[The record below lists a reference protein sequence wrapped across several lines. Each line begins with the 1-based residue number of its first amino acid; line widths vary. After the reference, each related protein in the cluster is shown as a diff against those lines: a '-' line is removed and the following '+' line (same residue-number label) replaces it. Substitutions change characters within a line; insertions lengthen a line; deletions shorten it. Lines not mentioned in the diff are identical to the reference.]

1 MANHMIE
8 LKKAS
13 KFYSNK
19 DTVSTGFSRVDLMLD
34 IGEFVAITGESGSG
48 KSTLL
53 NVISGL
59 DTYEEGEMYV
69 AGQDTS
75 AFQVEDYEAYRKKYI
90 GNIFQDF
97 NLVNS
102 YTVYQNIELVMLISG
117 KRKNECKEKIEELI
131 DLVGLSEFKNAKVSK
146 LSGGQKQRVAI
157 ARALAKD
164 APIIVAD
171 EPTGNLDS
179 KSADLVIKTLKK
191 VSRSKLVIIVT
202 HNYEQVEE
210 YITRKITM
218 HDGKIIEDRKLKASS
233 DMRDMSEGFS
243 SYLNL
248 DSASSSGASNSGAS
262 NSSSGVPNSD
272 ELNSELPYSEAPN
285 SGEQSSEVLNSDVLN
300 SEASG
305 SASDAPTSEASN
317 LEGRRTR
324 RQIKKRQIDSES
336 KVSEDSIEIKSMN
349 FGSQLNLGMRNTFN
363 IFSKFMLLL
372 IVYLFI
378 STAVTNQYAST
389 KASITDMNKI
399 GYNQYFADLRRNRVI
414 VTKED
419 GTYFTPEEV
428 KEIEKNELVDHVVN
442 NDVQLDTLGAI
453 PTDEAYINGPVR
465 TYEDNEKINVK
476 YGRLPEND
484 NEVMI
489 VAYKDGYQARA
500 IKKSAKDMIGKEY
513 YLDGVNEGE
522 ELLTSKVKIVGIAFS
537 DRDKNASQDS
547 FETGIIYVNSNTNKI
562 ITSKMLARQS
572 DLLMDYNGKLQEIK
586 ALEGSDLL
594 RPSANVSQGK
604 AYIFE
609 SHAGYYKNG
618 EALYKP
624 LNITSNGLHETN
636 SLNLTV
642 GKVVNSENAKKAL
655 GIEKDY
661 YEEASTHIYINE
673 DDYYALYSNENYQV
687 SAFAKNE
694 EDVKALSDSLS
705 KSGYKV
711 LSIKDSLT
719 NPDSIVYFVLKLLQ
733 LTVFMVEIIVLF
745 FISYAVI
752 RLIMK
757 SRNTYYSTLRIL
769 GAKRNNASNI
779 MKIELISMA
788 MISYILNIVLV
799 MLVNKD
805 ILKIPVLKNNLSYVS
820 LIDFVIL
827 FAILIILSL
836 LIARRYSR
844 KMFSKSAMNAYREE
858 I

>member
-117 KRKNECKEKIEELI
+117 KRKNECKGKIEELI

-218 HDGKIIEDRKLKASS
+218 HDGKIIEDRKLKTSS

-243 SYLNL
+243 SYLGL

-262 NSSSGVPNSD
+262 NSGSGQ
-272 ELNSELPYSEAPN
+272 
-285 SGEQSSEVLNSDVLN
+285 QSSEVLNSAVLS

-317 LEGRRTR
+317 FEGRRTR

-336 KVSEDSIEIKSMN
+336 KGNQDSIEIKSMN

-389 KASITDMNKI
+389 KASITDMDKI
-399 GYNQYFADLRRNRVI
+399 GYNQYFADLRRNRVV

-419 GTYFTPEEV
+419 GTYFTDEEV
-428 KEIEKNELVDHVVN
+428 KKIEKNELVNQVVS
-442 NDVQLDTLGAI
+442 NDIQLDTLGAI
-453 PTDEAYINGPVR
+453 PTEQAYINGPVR
-465 TYEDNEKINVK
+465 TYTDDEKINVK
-476 YGRLPEND
+476 YGKLPEND

-489 VAYKDGYQARA
+489 AVYNGHYQAKA

-522 ELLTSKVKIVGIAFS
+522 ELLTSKVKIVGIAFIN
-537 DRDKNASQDS
+537 RDKNAAQDS
-547 FETGIIYVNSNTNKI
+547 FETGRLYVNSNTNKI
-562 ITSKMLARQS
+562 IASKMLARQS
-572 DLLMDYNGKLQEIK
+572 GLLMDYNGKKQEIR
-586 ALEGSDLL
+586 AGEGSDLL
-594 RPSANVSQGK
+594 RPSANVSKGK

-609 SHAGYYKNG
+609 SHAGFYKNG

-624 LNITSNGLHETN
+624 LNITSNGLHETS

-694 EDVKALSDSLS
+694 KDVKELSDSLS

-711 LSIKDSLT
+711 LPIKETLT
-719 NPDSIVYFVLKLLQ
+719 NPDSILYFVLKLLQ
-733 LTVFMVEIIVLF
+733 LAIFMAMIIVLF

-779 MKIELISMA
+779 MKIELIAMA
-788 MISYILNIVLV
+788 IISYVINIIFVL
-799 MLVNKD
+799 LVNKD
-805 ILKIPVLKNNLSYVS
+805 ILKIPILKNNLSYIS
-820 LIDFVIL
+820 PLDFIIL
-827 FAILIILSL
+827 LAILIILSL

>member
-117 KRKNECKEKIEELI
+117 KRKNECKGKIEELI

-218 HDGKIIEDRKLKASS
+218 HDGKIIEDRKLKTSS

-243 SYLNL
+243 SYLGL

-262 NSSSGVPNSD
+262 NSGSGQ
-272 ELNSELPYSEAPN
+272 
-285 SGEQSSEVLNSDVLN
+285 QSSEVLNSAVLS

-317 LEGRRTR
+317 FEGRRTR

-336 KVSEDSIEIKSMN
+336 KGNQDSIEIKSMN

-389 KASITDMNKI
+389 KASITDMDKI
-399 GYNQYFADLRRNRVI
+399 GYNQYFADLRRNRVV

-419 GTYFTPEEV
+419 GTYFTDEEV
-428 KEIEKNELVDHVVN
+428 KKIEKNELVNQVVS
-442 NDVQLDTLGAI
+442 NDIQLDTLGAI
-453 PTDEAYINGPVR
+453 PTEQAYINGPVR
-465 TYEDNEKINVK
+465 TYTDDEKINVK
-476 YGRLPEND
+476 YGKLPEND

-489 VAYKDGYQARA
+489 AVYNGHYQAKA

-522 ELLTSKVKIVGIAFS
+522 ELLTSKVKIVGIAFIN
-537 DRDKNASQDS
+537 RDKNAAQDS
-547 FETGIIYVNSNTNKI
+547 FETGRLYVNSNTNKI
-562 ITSKMLARQS
+562 IASKMLARQS
-572 DLLMDYNGKLQEIK
+572 GLLMDYNGKKQEIR
-586 ALEGSDLL
+586 AGEGSDLL
-594 RPSANVSQGK
+594 RPSANVSKGK

-609 SHAGYYKNG
+609 SHAGFYKNG

-624 LNITSNGLHETN
+624 LNITSNGLHETS

-694 EDVKALSDSLS
+694 KDVKELSDSLS

-711 LSIKDSLT
+711 LPIKESLT
-719 NPDSIVYFVLKLLQ
+719 NPDRIVYFVLRLLQ
-733 LTVFMVEIIVLF
+733 LAIFMAMIIVLF

-779 MKIELISMA
+779 MKIELIAMA
-788 MISYILNIVLV
+788 MISYVLNIIFVL
-799 MLVNKD
+799 LVNKD
-805 ILKIPVLKNNLSYVS
+805 ILKIPILKNNLSYIS
-820 LIDFVIL
+820 PLDFIIL
-827 FAILIILSL
+827 LAILIILSL

>member
-218 HDGKIIEDRKLKASS
+218 HDGKIIEDSKLKTSQ
-233 DMRDMSEGFS
+233 DMRDMSDGFS
-243 SYLNL
+243 SYLDL
-248 DSASSSGASNSGAS
+248 DSASSSGAS
-262 NSSSGVPNSD
+262 SSGVGVSSSD
-272 ELNSELPYSEAPN
+272 ATSTD
-285 SGEQSSEVLNSDVLN
+285 SGADAGALNSDILN

-324 RQIKKRQIDSES
+324 RQIKRREIDKNS
-336 KVSEDSIEIKSMN
+336 KGNEDSIEIKSMN

-389 KASITDMNKI
+389 KASITDMDKI
-399 GYNQYFADLRRNRVI
+399 GYNKYFADLRRNRVV

-419 GTYFTPEEV
+419 GTYFTDEEV
-428 KEIEKNELVDHVVN
+428 KKIEKNELVNQVVS
-442 NDVQLDTLGAI
+442 NDIQLDTLGAI
-453 PTDEAYINGPVR
+453 PTEQAYINGPVR
-465 TYEDNEKINVK
+465 TYTDDEKINVK
-476 YGRLPEND
+476 YGKLPEND

-489 VAYKDGYQARA
+489 AVYNGHYQAKA

-522 ELLTSKVKIVGIAFS
+522 ELLTSKVKIVGIAFIN
-537 DRDKNASQDS
+537 RDKNAAQDS
-547 FETGIIYVNSNTNKI
+547 FETGRLYVNSNTNKI
-562 ITSKMLARQS
+562 IASRMLARQS
-572 DLLMDYNGKLQEIK
+572 GLLMDYNGKKQEIR
-586 ALEGSDLL
+586 AGEGSDLL
-594 RPSANVSQGK
+594 RSSANVSKGK

-609 SHAGYYKNG
+609 SHAGFYKNG

-624 LNITSNGLHETN
+624 LNITSNGLHETS

-687 SAFAKNE
+687 SAFAKSE
-694 EDVKALSDSLS
+694 KDVKELSDSLS

-711 LSIKDSLT
+711 LPIKETLT
-719 NPDSIVYFVLKLLQ
+719 NPDRIVYFVLRLLQ
-733 LTVFMVEIIVLF
+733 LAIFMSMIIVLF

-779 MKIELISMA
+779 MKIELIAMA
-788 MISYILNIVLV
+788 MISYVLNIIFVL
-799 MLVNKD
+799 LVNKD
-805 ILKIPVLKNNLSYVS
+805 ILKIPILKNNLSYIS
-820 LIDFVIL
+820 LLDFIIL
-827 FAILIILSL
+827 LAILIILSL

>member
-218 HDGKIIEDRKLKASS
+218 HDGKIIEDRKLKTSS

-243 SYLNL
+243 SYLDL
-248 DSASSSGASNSGAS
+248 DSASSSGASNS
-262 NSSSGVPNSD
+262 
-272 ELNSELPYSEAPN
+272 ETPN
-285 SGEQSSEVLNSDVLN
+285 SGEQSSEVLKSDVLN

-305 SASDAPTSEASN
+305 SESSNKEESN

-324 RQIKKRQIDSES
+324 RQIKRRQIDNES
-336 KVSEDSIEIKSMN
+336 KGNQDSVEIKSMN
-349 FGSQLNLGMRNTFN
+349 FGSQLNLGIRNTFN

-389 KASITDMNKI
+389 KASITDMDKI

-442 NDVQLDTLGAI
+442 NDIQLDTLGAI

-465 TYEDNEKINVK
+465 TYTDNEKINVK
-476 YGRLPEND
+476 YGKLPEND

-489 VAYKDGYQARA
+489 VVYNDSYQART

-522 ELLTSKVKIVGIAFS
+522 ELLTSKVKIVGIAFTN
-537 DRDKNASQDS
+537 RDKNASQDS
-547 FETGIIYVNSNTNKI
+547 FETGRLYVNSNTNNI
-562 ITSKMLARQS
+562 ITSRMLARQS
-572 DLLMDYNGKLQEIK
+572 GLLMDYNGKKQEIR
-586 ALEGSDLL
+586 AGEGSDLL
-594 RPSANVSQGK
+594 RPSANVSKGK

-636 SLNLTV
+636 NLNLTV

-655 GIEKDY
+655 GIEKDFF
-661 YEEASTHIYINE
+661 EEASTHIYINE

-694 EDVKALSDSLS
+694 KDVKELSDSLS

-711 LSIKDSLT
+711 LPIKESLT
-719 NPDSIVYFVLKLLQ
+719 NPDRIVYFVLRLLQ
-733 LTVFMVEIIVLF
+733 LAIFMAMIIVLF

-779 MKIELISMA
+779 MKIELIAMA
-788 MISYILNIVLV
+788 MISYVLNIIFVL
-799 MLVNKD
+799 LVNKD
-805 ILKIPVLKNNLSYVS
+805 ILKIPILKNNLSYIS
-820 LIDFVIL
+820 PLDFIIL
-827 FAILIILSL
+827 LAILIILSL

>member
-19 DTVSTGFSRVDLMLD
+19 DTVSTGFSRIDLMLD

-69 AGQDTS
+69 AGKDTS
-75 AFQVEDYEAYRKKYI
+75 AFQIEDYEAYRKKYI

-117 KRKNECKEKIEELI
+117 KNKNECKKKIEDLIELV
-131 DLVGLSEFKNAKVSK
+131 DLSEFKDSKVSK

-179 KSADLVIKTLKK
+179 KSADIVIKTLKK
-191 VSRSKLVIIVT
+191 VSKSKLVIIVT

-210 YITRKITM
+210 YVTRKITM
-218 HDGKIIEDRKLKASS
+218 HDGKIIEDR
-233 DMRDMSEGFS
+233 R
-243 SYLNL
+243 L
-248 DSASSSGASNSGAS
+248 DDQDRRVIDQDE
-262 NSSSGVPNSD
+262 VP
-272 ELNSELPYSEAPN
+272 LI
-285 SGEQSSEVLNSDVLN
+285 
-300 SEASG
+300 
-305 SASDAPTSEASN
+305 
-317 LEGRRTR
+317 EGRRS
-324 RQIKKRQIDSES
+324 KRNLH
-336 KVSEDSIEIKSMN
+336 VTNNEDEIAQVPPMS
-349 FGSQLNLGMRNTFN
+349 FGSQLNLGLRNTFN

-389 KASITDMNKI
+389 KASIKDMDKI
-399 GYNQYFADLRRNRVI
+399 GFNQYFADLRRNRVV
-414 VTKED
+414 VTKKD
-419 GTYFTPEEV
+419 GAYFTPEEV
-428 KEIEKNELVDHVVN
+428 KKIEKNELVDHVVS

-572 DLLMDYNGKLQEIK
+572 DLLMDYNGKMQEIK

>member
-218 HDGKIIEDRKLKASS
+218 HDGKIIEDRKLKTSS

-243 SYLNL
+243 SYLDL
-248 DSASSSGASNSGAS
+248 DSASSSGASNSGSGVSSSDAVSTVSGAGVS
-262 NSSSGVPNSD
+262 NSG
-272 ELNSELPYSEAPN
+272 A
-285 SGEQSSEVLNSDVLN
+285 GALNSDVLN

-324 RQIKKRQIDSES
+324 RQIKRRQIDNEG
-336 KVSEDSIEIKSMN
+336 KGNQDSVEIKSMN

-389 KASITDMNKI
+389 KASITDMDKI

-419 GTYFTPEEV
+419 GTYFTTEEV

-442 NDVQLDTLGAI
+442 NDIQLDTLGAI

-465 TYEDNEKINVK
+465 TYTDDEKINVK
-476 YGRLPEND
+476 YGKLPEND

-489 VAYKDGYQARA
+489 VVYNDSYQARA
-500 IKKSAKDMIGKEY
+500 IKKSAKDMIGKEH

-522 ELLTSKVKIVGIAFS
+522 ELLTSKVKIVGIAFTN
-537 DRDKNASQDS
+537 RDKNASQDS
-547 FETGIIYVNSNTNKI
+547 FETGRLYVNSNTNKI
-562 ITSKMLARQS
+562 ITSRTLARQS
-572 DLLMDYNGKLQEIK
+572 GLLMDYNGKKQEIR
-586 ALEGSDLL
+586 AGEGSDLL
-594 RPSANVSQGK
+594 RPSANVSKGK

-636 SLNLTV
+636 NLNLTV

-655 GIEKDY
+655 GIEKDFF
-661 YEEASTHIYINE
+661 EEASTHIYINE

-694 EDVKALSDSLS
+694 KDVKELSDSLS

-711 LSIKDSLT
+711 LPIKESLT
-719 NPDSIVYFVLKLLQ
+719 NPDSIVYFVLRLLQ
-733 LTVFMVEIIVLF
+733 LAIFMAMIIVLF

-779 MKIELISMA
+779 MKIELIAMA
-788 MISYILNIVLV
+788 MISYVLNIIFVL
-799 MLVNKD
+799 LVNKD
-805 ILKIPVLKNNLSYVS
+805 ILKIPILKNNLSYIS
-820 LIDFVIL
+820 PLDFIIL
-827 FAILIILSL
+827 LAILIILSL

>member
-19 DTVSTGFSRVDLMLD
+19 DTVSTGFSRVDLILD

-117 KRKNECKEKIEELI
+117 KRKNECKGKIEELI

-218 HDGKIIEDRKLKASS
+218 HDGKIIEDRKLKTSQDTS
-233 DMRDMSEGFS
+233 GEFSLYSE
-243 SYLNL
+243 L
-248 DSASSSGASNSGAS
+248 DSASGVGASNSGAS
-262 NSSSGVPNSD
+262 GSGAGA
-272 ELNSELPYSEAPN
+272 LNSA
-285 SGEQSSEVLNSDVLN
+285 VLS

-305 SASDAPTSEASN
+305 SASDAPTSESSN

-324 RQIKKRQIDSES
+324 RQIKRRQIDNES
-336 KVSEDSIEIKSMN
+336 KGNQDSVEIKSMN

-389 KASITDMNKI
+389 KASITDMDKI

-442 NDVQLDTLGAI
+442 NDIQLDTLGAI
-453 PTDEAYINGPVR
+453 PTDQAYINGPVR
-465 TYEDNEKINVK
+465 TYTGGEKINVK
-476 YGRLPEND
+476 YGKLPEND

-489 VAYKDGYQARA
+489 AVYNDHYQAKN

-522 ELLTSKVKIVGIAFS
+522 ELLSSKIKIAGIAFIN
-537 DRDKNASQDS
+537 RDKNAASDY
-547 FETGIIYVNSNTNKI
+547 FETGRLYVNSNTNKI
-562 ITSKMLARQS
+562 IASRMLARQS
-572 DLLMDYNGKLQEIK
+572 GLLMDYNGKKQEIR
-586 ALEGSDLL
+586 AGEGSDLL
-594 RPSANVSQGK
+594 RPSANVSKGK

-609 SHAGYYKNG
+609 SHASYYKNG

-624 LNITSNGLHETN
+624 LNITSNGLHETS

-694 EDVKALSDSLS
+694 KDVKELSDSLS
-705 KSGYKV
+705 KSGYRV
-711 LSIKDSLT
+711 LPIKETLT
-719 NPDSIVYFVLKLLQ
+719 NPDRIIYFVQKLL
-733 LTVFMVEIIVLF
+733 LRVIFMAMIIVLF

-779 MKIELISMA
+779 MKIELIAMA
-788 MISYILNIVLV
+788 MISYVINIIFVL
-799 MLVNKD
+799 LVNKD
-805 ILKIPVLKNNLSYVS
+805 ILKIPILKNNLSYIS
-820 LIDFVIL
+820 PLDFIIL
-827 FAILIILSL
+827 LAILIILSL

>member
-117 KRKNECKEKIEELI
+117 KRKNECKGKIEELI

-218 HDGKIIEDRKLKASS
+218 HDGKIIEDSKLKTSQ
-233 DMRDMSEGFS
+233 DMRDMSDGFS
-243 SYLNL
+243 SYLDL
-248 DSASSSGASNSGAS
+248 DSASSSGAS
-262 NSSSGVPNSD
+262 SSGVGVSSSD
-272 ELNSELPYSEAPN
+272 ATSTD
-285 SGEQSSEVLNSDVLN
+285 SGADAGALNSDILN

-324 RQIKKRQIDSES
+324 RQIKRREIDKKS
-336 KVSEDSIEIKSMN
+336 KGNEDSVEIKSMN

-378 STAVTNQYAST
+378 STAVTSQYAST
-389 KASITDMNKI
+389 KASITDMDRI
-399 GYNQYFADLRRNRVI
+399 GYNQYFADLRRNRVV

-419 GTYFTPEEV
+419 GAYFTDEEV
-428 KEIEKNELVDHVVN
+428 KKIEKNELVDQVVS
-442 NDVQLDTLGAI
+442 NDIQLDTLGAI
-453 PTDEAYINGPVR
+453 PTEQAYINGPVR
-465 TYEDNEKINVK
+465 TYTGGEKINVK
-476 YGRLPEND
+476 YGKLPEND

-489 VAYKDGYQARA
+489 AVYNDHYQAKN

-522 ELLTSKVKIVGIAFS
+522 ELLSSKIKIAGIAFIN
-537 DRDKNASQDS
+537 RDKNAASDY
-547 FETGIIYVNSNTNKI
+547 FETGRLYVNSNTNKI
-562 ITSKMLARQS
+562 IASRMLARQS
-572 DLLMDYNGKLQEIK
+572 GLLMDYNGKKQEIR
-586 ALEGSDLL
+586 AGEGSDLL
-594 RPSANVSQGK
+594 RPSANVSKGK

-624 LNITSNGLHETN
+624 LNITSNGLHETS

-673 DDYYALYSNENYQV
+673 EDYYALYSNENYQV

-694 EDVKALSDSLS
+694 KDVKELSDSLS
-705 KSGYKV
+705 KSGYRV
-711 LSIKDSLT
+711 LPIKETLT
-719 NPDSIVYFVLKLLQ
+719 NPDRIIYFVQKLL
-733 LTVFMVEIIVLF
+733 LRVIFMAMIIVLF

-779 MKIELISMA
+779 MKIELIAMA
-788 MISYILNIVLV
+788 MISYVLNIIFVL
-799 MLVNKD
+799 LVNKD
-805 ILKIPVLKNNLSYVS
+805 ILKIPILKNNLSY
-820 LIDFVIL
+820 IRPADFIIL
-827 FAILIILSL
+827 LAILIILSL

-844 KMFSKSAMNAYREE
+844 KMFRKSAMNAYREE

>member
-75 AFQVEDYEAYRKKYI
+75 AFQVEDYEVYRKKYI

-218 HDGKIIEDRKLKASS
+218 HDGKIIEDRKLKTSQ
-233 DMRDMSEGFS
+233 DMRDMSDGFS
-243 SYLNL
+243 SYLDL
-248 DSASSSGASNSGAS
+248 DSASSSGAS
-262 NSSSGVPNSD
+262 SSGVGVSSSD
-272 ELNSELPYSEAPN
+272 ATSTD
-285 SGEQSSEVLNSDVLN
+285 SGADAGVLNSDVLN

-305 SASDAPTSEASN
+305 SESSNKEESN

-324 RQIKKRQIDSES
+324 RQIKRRQIDSES
-336 KVSEDSIEIKSMN
+336 KVSEDSVEIKSMN

-389 KASITDMNKI
+389 KASITDMDKI

-442 NDVQLDTLGAI
+442 NDIQLDTLGAI
-453 PTDEAYINGPVR
+453 PTEEAYINGPVR
-465 TYEDNEKINVK
+465 TYTDDEKINVK
-476 YGRLPEND
+476 YGKLPEND

-489 VAYKDGYQARA
+489 VVYNDSYQAKA
-500 IKKSAKDMIGKEY
+500 IKKSAKDMIGKEH

-522 ELLTSKVKIVGIAFS
+522 ELLTSKVKIVGIAFTN
-537 DRDKNASQDS
+537 RDKNASQDS
-547 FETGIIYVNSNTNKI
+547 FETGRLYVNSNTNKI
-562 ITSKMLARQS
+562 ITSRMLARQS
-572 DLLMDYNGKLQEIK
+572 GLLMDYNGKKQEIR
-586 ALEGSDLL
+586 AGEGSDLL
-594 RPSANVSQGK
+594 RPSANVSKGK

-636 SLNLTV
+636 NLNLTV

-655 GIEKDY
+655 GIEKDFF
-661 YEEASTHIYINE
+661 EEASTHIYINE

-694 EDVKALSDSLS
+694 KDVKELSDSLS

-711 LSIKDSLT
+711 LPIKESLT
-719 NPDSIVYFVLKLLQ
+719 NPDSIVYFVLRLLQ
-733 LTVFMVEIIVLF
+733 LAIFMAMIIVLF

-779 MKIELISMA
+779 MKIELIAMA
-788 MISYILNIVLV
+788 MISYVLNIIFVL
-799 MLVNKD
+799 LVNKD
-805 ILKIPVLKNNLSYVS
+805 ILKIPILKNNLSYIS
-820 LIDFVIL
+820 PLDFIIL
-827 FAILIILSL
+827 LAILIILSL

>member
-117 KRKNECKEKIEELI
+117 KRKNECKGKIEELI

-218 HDGKIIEDRKLKASS
+218 HDGKIIEDRKLKTSS

-243 SYLNL
+243 SYLGL

-262 NSSSGVPNSD
+262 NSGSGQ
-272 ELNSELPYSEAPN
+272 
-285 SGEQSSEVLNSDVLN
+285 QSSEVLNSAVLS

-317 LEGRRTR
+317 FEGRRTR

-336 KVSEDSIEIKSMN
+336 KGNQDSIEIKSMN

-389 KASITDMNKI
+389 KASITDMDKI
-399 GYNQYFADLRRNRVI
+399 GYNQYFADLRRNRVV

-419 GTYFTPEEV
+419 GTYFTDEEV
-428 KEIEKNELVDHVVN
+428 KKIEKNELVNQVVS
-442 NDVQLDTLGAI
+442 NDIQLDTLGAI
-453 PTDEAYINGPVR
+453 PTEQAYINGPVR
-465 TYEDNEKINVK
+465 TYTDDEKINVK
-476 YGRLPEND
+476 YGKLPEND

-489 VAYKDGYQARA
+489 AVYNGHYKAKA

-522 ELLTSKVKIVGIAFS
+522 ELLTSKVKIVGIAFIN
-537 DRDKNASQDS
+537 RDKNAAQDS
-547 FETGIIYVNSNTNKI
+547 FETGRLYVNSNTNKI
-562 ITSKMLARQS
+562 IASKMLARQS
-572 DLLMDYNGKLQEIK
+572 GLLMDYNGKKQEIR
-586 ALEGSDLL
+586 AGEGSDLL
-594 RPSANVSQGK
+594 RPSANVSKGK

-609 SHAGYYKNG
+609 SHAGFYKNG

-624 LNITSNGLHETN
+624 LNITSNGLHETS

-694 EDVKALSDSLS
+694 KDVKELSDSLS

-711 LSIKDSLT
+711 LPIKETLT

-733 LTVFMVEIIVLF
+733 LAIFMAMIIVLF

-779 MKIELISMA
+779 MKIELIAMA
-788 MISYILNIVLV
+788 IISYVINIIFVL
-799 MLVNKD
+799 LVNKD
-805 ILKIPVLKNNLSYVS
+805 ILKIPILKNNLSYIS
-820 LIDFVIL
+820 PLDFIIL
-827 FAILIILSL
+827 LAILIILSL

>member
-218 HDGKIIEDRKLKASS
+218 HDGKIIEDRKLKTSQ
-233 DMRDMSEGFS
+233 DMSEGFS
-243 SYLNL
+243 SYLDL
-248 DSASSSGASNSGAS
+248 DSASSSSASNSDAS
-262 NSSSGVPNSD
+262 NLGSGVSSSGAGA
-272 ELNSELPYSEAPN
+272 LNLDAL
-285 SGEQSSEVLNSDVLN
+285 SSETSG
-300 SEASG
+300 SEASNK
-305 SASDAPTSEASN
+305 EASN

-324 RQIKKRQIDSES
+324 RQIKRRQIDSES
-336 KVSEDSIEIKSMN
+336 KVSEDSVEVKSMN

-389 KASITDMNKI
+389 KASITDMDKI

-419 GTYFTPEEV
+419 GTYFTTEEV

-442 NDVQLDTLGAI
+442 NDIQLDTFGAI

-465 TYEDNEKINVK
+465 TYTDDEKINVK
-476 YGRLPEND
+476 YGKLPEND

-489 VAYKDGYQARA
+489 VVYNDSYQARA

-522 ELLTSKVKIVGIAFS
+522 ELLTSKAKIVGIAFTN
-537 DRDKNASQDS
+537 RDKNASKDS
-547 FETGIIYVNSNTNKI
+547 FETGRLYVNSNTNNI
-562 ITSKMLARQS
+562 ITSRMLARQS
-572 DLLMDYNGKLQEIK
+572 GLLMDYNGKNQEIR
-586 ALEGSDLL
+586 AGEGSDLL
-594 RPSANVSQGK
+594 RPSANVSKGK

-636 SLNLTV
+636 NLNLTV

-655 GIEKDY
+655 GIEKDFF
-661 YEEASTHIYINE
+661 EEASTHIYINE

-694 EDVKALSDSLS
+694 KDVKELSDSLS

-711 LSIKDSLT
+711 LTIKETLT
-719 NPDSIVYFVLKLLQ
+719 NPDRIVYFVLRLLQ
-733 LTVFMVEIIVLF
+733 LAIFIVEIIVLF

-779 MKIELISMA
+779 MKIELIAMA
-788 MISYILNIVLV
+788 MISYVLNIIFVL
-799 MLVNKD
+799 LVNKD
-805 ILKIPVLKNNLSYVS
+805 ILKIPILKNNLSYIS
-820 LIDFVIL
+820 PADFIIL
-827 FAILIILSL
+827 LAILIILSL

>member
-19 DTVSTGFSRVDLMLD
+19 DTVSTGFSRIDLMLD

-69 AGQDTS
+69 AGKDTS
-75 AFQVEDYEAYRKKYI
+75 AFQIEDYEAYRKKYI

-117 KRKNECKEKIEELI
+117 KNKNECKKKIEDLIELV
-131 DLVGLSEFKNAKVSK
+131 DLSEFKDSKVSK

-179 KSADLVIKTLKK
+179 KSADIVIKTLKK
-191 VSRSKLVIIVT
+191 VSKSKLVIIVT

-210 YITRKITM
+210 YVTRKITM
-218 HDGKIIEDRKLKASS
+218 HDGKIIEDRRLA
-233 DMRDMSEGFS
+233 DQDRRVIDQDE
-243 SYLNL
+243 
-248 DSASSSGASNSGAS
+248 
-262 NSSSGVPNSD
+262 VP
-272 ELNSELPYSEAPN
+272 LI
-285 SGEQSSEVLNSDVLN
+285 
-300 SEASG
+300 
-305 SASDAPTSEASN
+305 
-317 LEGRRTR
+317 EGRRS
-324 RQIKKRQIDSES
+324 KRNLH
-336 KVSEDSIEIKSMN
+336 VTNNEDEIAQVPPMS
-349 FGSQLNLGMRNTFN
+349 FGSQLNLGLRNTFN

-389 KASITDMNKI
+389 KASITDMDKI
-399 GYNQYFADLRRNRVI
+399 GFNQYFADLRRNRVV
-414 VTKED
+414 VTKKD

-428 KEIEKNELVDHVVN
+428 KKIEKNELVDHVVS

-465 TYEDNEKINVK
+465 TYEDNEKINAK

-537 DRDKNASQDS
+537 NRDKNASQDS
-547 FETGIIYVNSNTNKI
+547 FEAGIIYVNSNTNKI

-572 DLLMDYNGKLQEIK
+572 DLLMDYNGKMQEIK

-799 MLVNKD
+799 MLVSKD

>member
-218 HDGKIIEDRKLKASS
+218 HDGKIIEDRKLKTSQ

-243 SYLNL
+243 SYLDL
-248 DSASSSGASNSGAS
+248 DSASSSGASNS
-262 NSSSGVPNSD
+262 
-272 ELNSELPYSEAPN
+272 ETPN
-285 SGEQSSEVLNSDVLN
+285 SGALNSDVLN

-324 RQIKKRQIDSES
+324 RQIKRRQIDSES
-336 KVSEDSIEIKSMN
+336 KVSEDSVEVKSMN

-389 KASITDMNKI
+389 EASITDMDKI

-419 GTYFTPEEV
+419 GTYFTTEEV

-442 NDVQLDTLGAI
+442 NDIQLDTLGAI

-465 TYEDNEKINVK
+465 TYTDDEKINVK
-476 YGRLPEND
+476 YGKLPEND

-489 VAYKDGYQARA
+489 VVYNDSYQARA

-522 ELLTSKVKIVGIAFS
+522 ELLTSKVKIVGIAFTN
-537 DRDKNASQDS
+537 RDKNASQDS
-547 FETGIIYVNSNTNKI
+547 FETGRLYVNSNTNKI
-562 ITSKMLARQS
+562 ITSITLARQS
-572 DLLMDYNGKLQEIK
+572 GLLMDYNGKKQEIR
-586 ALEGSDLL
+586 AGEGSDLL
-594 RPSANVSQGK
+594 RPSANVSKGK

-609 SHAGYYKNG
+609 SHAVYYKNG

-636 SLNLTV
+636 NLNLTV

-655 GIEKDY
+655 GIEKDFF
-661 YEEASTHIYINE
+661 EEASTHIYINE

-694 EDVKALSDSLS
+694 KDVKELSDSLS

-711 LSIKDSLT
+711 LPIKESLT
-719 NPDSIVYFVLKLLQ
+719 NPDSIVYFVLRLLQ
-733 LTVFMVEIIVLF
+733 LAIFMAMIIVLF

-779 MKIELISMA
+779 MKIELIAMA
-788 MISYILNIVLV
+788 MISYVLNIIFVL
-799 MLVNKD
+799 LVNKD
-805 ILKIPVLKNNLSYVS
+805 ILKIPILKNNLSYIS
-820 LIDFVIL
+820 PADFIIL
-827 FAILIILSL
+827 LAILIILSL

>member
-218 HDGKIIEDRKLKASS
+218 HDGKIIEDRKLKTSS

-243 SYLNL
+243 SYLDL
-248 DSASSSGASNSGAS
+248 DSASNSG
-262 NSSSGVPNSD
+262 
-272 ELNSELPYSEAPN
+272 APN

-305 SASDAPTSEASN
+305 SASDAPTSETSN

-324 RQIKKRQIDSES
+324 RQIKRRQIDSES
-336 KVSEDSIEIKSMN
+336 KVSEDSVEVKSMN

-389 KASITDMNKI
+389 KASITDMDKI

-428 KEIEKNELVDHVVN
+428 KRIEENELVDHVVN
-442 NDVQLDTLGAI
+442 NDIQLDTLGAI

-476 YGRLPEND
+476 YGKLPEND

-489 VAYKDGYQARA
+489 VVYNDSYQARA

-522 ELLTSKVKIVGIAFS
+522 ELLTSKVKIVGIAFTN
-537 DRDKNASQDS
+537 RDKNASQDS
-547 FETGIIYVNSNTNKI
+547 FETGRLYVNSNTNKI
-562 ITSKMLARQS
+562 ITSRTLARQS
-572 DLLMDYNGKLQEIK
+572 GLLMDYNGKKQEIR
-586 ALEGSDLL
+586 AGEGSDLL
-594 RPSANVSQGK
+594 RPSANVSKGK

-609 SHAGYYKNG
+609 SHAVYYKNG

-636 SLNLTV
+636 NLNLTV

-655 GIEKDY
+655 GIEKDFF
-661 YEEASTHIYINE
+661 EEASTHIYINE

-694 EDVKALSDSLS
+694 KDVKELSDSLS

-711 LSIKDSLT
+711 LPIKESLT
-719 NPDSIVYFVLKLLQ
+719 NPDRIVYFVLRLLQ
-733 LTVFMVEIIVLF
+733 LAIFMAMIIVLF

-779 MKIELISMA
+779 MKIELIAMA
-788 MISYILNIVLV
+788 MISYVLNIIFVL
-799 MLVNKD
+799 LVNKD
-805 ILKIPVLKNNLSYVS
+805 ILKIPILKNNLSYIS
-820 LIDFVIL
+820 PLDFIIL
-827 FAILIILSL
+827 LAILIILSL

>member
-218 HDGKIIEDRKLKASS
+218 HDGKIIEDRKLKTSQ

-243 SYLNL
+243 SYLDL
-248 DSASSSGASNSGAS
+248 DSASSSGASNSGSGVSSSDAVSTVSGSGVS
-262 NSSSGVPNSD
+262 NSG
-272 ELNSELPYSEAPN
+272 A
-285 SGEQSSEVLNSDVLN
+285 GALNSDVIN

-389 KASITDMNKI
+389 KASITDMDKI

-442 NDVQLDTLGAI
+442 NDIQLDTLGAI
-453 PTDEAYINGPVR
+453 PTEEAYINGPVR
-465 TYEDNEKINVK
+465 TYTDDEKINLK
-476 YGRLPEND
+476 YGKLPEND

-489 VAYKDGYQARA
+489 VVYNDSYQAKA
-500 IKKSAKDMIGKEY
+500 IKKSAKDMIGKEH

-522 ELLTSKVKIVGIAFS
+522 ELLTSKVKIVGIAFTN
-537 DRDKNASQDS
+537 RDKNASQDS
-547 FETGIIYVNSNTNKI
+547 FETGRLYVNSNTNKI
-562 ITSKMLARQS
+562 ITSRMLARQS
-572 DLLMDYNGKLQEIK
+572 GLLMDYNGKKQEIR
-586 ALEGSDLL
+586 AGEGSDLL
-594 RPSANVSQGK
+594 RPSANVSKGK

-636 SLNLTV
+636 NLNLTV

-655 GIEKDY
+655 GIEKDFF
-661 YEEASTHIYINE
+661 EEASTHIYINE
-673 DDYYALYSNENYQV
+673 DDYYDLYSNENYQV

-694 EDVKALSDSLS
+694 KDVKELSDSLS

-711 LSIKDSLT
+711 LPIKESLT
-719 NPDSIVYFVLKLLQ
+719 NPDRIVYFVLRLLQ
-733 LTVFMVEIIVLF
+733 LAIFMAMIIVLF

-779 MKIELISMA
+779 MKIELIAMA
-788 MISYILNIVLV
+788 MISYVLNIIFVL
-799 MLVNKD
+799 LVNKD
-805 ILKIPVLKNNLSYVS
+805 ILKIPILKNNLSYIS
-820 LIDFVIL
+820 PLDFIIL
-827 FAILIILSL
+827 LAILIILSL

>member
-117 KRKNECKEKIEELI
+117 KRKNECKGKIEELI

-218 HDGKIIEDRKLKASS
+218 HDGKIIEDRKLKTSS

-243 SYLNL
+243 SYLGL

-262 NSSSGVPNSD
+262 NSGSGQ
-272 ELNSELPYSEAPN
+272 
-285 SGEQSSEVLNSDVLN
+285 QSSEVLNSAVLS

-317 LEGRRTR
+317 FEGRRTR

-336 KVSEDSIEIKSMN
+336 KGNEDSVEIKSMN

-378 STAVTNQYAST
+378 STAVTSQYAST
-389 KASITDMNKI
+389 KASITDMDKI
-399 GYNQYFADLRRNRVI
+399 GYNQYFADLRRNRVV

-419 GTYFTPEEV
+419 GAYFTDEEV
-428 KEIEKNELVDHVVN
+428 KKIEKNELVDQVVS
-442 NDVQLDTLGAI
+442 NDIQLDTLGAI
-453 PTDEAYINGPVR
+453 PTEQAYINGPVR
-465 TYEDNEKINVK
+465 TYTGGEKIIVK
-476 YGRLPEND
+476 YGKLPEND

-489 VAYKDGYQARA
+489 AVYNDHYQARA

-522 ELLTSKVKIVGIAFS
+522 ELLTSKVKIVGIAFIN
-537 DRDKNASQDS
+537 RDKNAAQDS
-547 FETGIIYVNSNTNKI
+547 FETGRLYVNSNTNKI
-562 ITSKMLARQS
+562 IASKMLARQS
-572 DLLMDYNGKLQEIK
+572 GLLMDYNGKKQEIR
-586 ALEGSDLL
+586 AGEGSDLL
-594 RPSANVSQGK
+594 RPSANVSKGK

-609 SHAGYYKNG
+609 SHAGFYKNG

-624 LNITSNGLHETN
+624 LNITSNGLHETS

-694 EDVKALSDSLS
+694 KDVKELSDSLS

-711 LSIKDSLT
+711 LPIKETLT

-733 LTVFMVEIIVLF
+733 LAIFMAMIIVLF

-779 MKIELISMA
+779 MKIELIAMA
-788 MISYILNIVLV
+788 IISYVINIIFVL
-799 MLVNKD
+799 LVNKD
-805 ILKIPVLKNNLSYVS
+805 ILKIPILKNNLSYIS
-820 LIDFVIL
+820 PLDFIIL
-827 FAILIILSL
+827 LAILIILSL

>member
-19 DTVSTGFSRVDLMLD
+19 DTVSTGFSRIDLMLD

-69 AGQDTS
+69 AGKDTS
-75 AFQVEDYEAYRKKYI
+75 AFQIEDYEAYRKKYI

-117 KRKNECKEKIEELI
+117 KNKNECKKKIEDLIELV
-131 DLVGLSEFKNAKVSK
+131 DLSEFKDSKVSK

-179 KSADLVIKTLKK
+179 KSADIVIKTLKK
-191 VSRSKLVIIVT
+191 VSKSKLVIIVT

-210 YITRKITM
+210 YVTRKITM
-218 HDGKIIEDRKLKASS
+218 HDGKIIEDRRLA
-233 DMRDMSEGFS
+233 DQDRRVIDQDE
-243 SYLNL
+243 
-248 DSASSSGASNSGAS
+248 
-262 NSSSGVPNSD
+262 VP
-272 ELNSELPYSEAPN
+272 LI
-285 SGEQSSEVLNSDVLN
+285 
-300 SEASG
+300 
-305 SASDAPTSEASN
+305 
-317 LEGRRTR
+317 EGRRS
-324 RQIKKRQIDSES
+324 KRNLH
-336 KVSEDSIEIKSMN
+336 VTNNEDEIAQVPPMS
-349 FGSQLNLGMRNTFN
+349 FGSQLNLGLRNTFN

-389 KASITDMNKI
+389 KASITDMDKI
-399 GYNQYFADLRRNRVI
+399 GFNQYFADLRRNRVV
-414 VTKED
+414 VTKKD

-428 KEIEKNELVDHVVN
+428 KKIEKNELVDHVVS

-465 TYEDNEKINVK
+465 TYEDNEKINAK

-500 IKKSAKDMIGKEY
+500 IKKSSKDMIGKEY

-537 DRDKNASQDS
+537 NRDKNASQDS

-572 DLLMDYNGKLQEIK
+572 DLLMDYNGKMQEIK

-624 LNITSNGLHETN
+624 LNITSNGLYETN

-844 KMFSKSAMNAYREE
+844 KMFGKSAMNAYREE

>member
-117 KRKNECKEKIEELI
+117 KRKNECKGKIEELI

-218 HDGKIIEDRKLKASS
+218 HDGKIIEDRKLKTSQ

-243 SYLNL
+243 SYLGL

-262 NSSSGVPNSD
+262 NSGSGQ
-272 ELNSELPYSEAPN
+272 
-285 SGEQSSEVLNSDVLN
+285 QSSEVLNSDVLS

-336 KVSEDSIEIKSMN
+336 KVSEDSVEIKSMN

-389 KASITDMNKI
+389 KANITDMDRI
-399 GYNQYFADLRRNRVI
+399 GFNQYFADLRRNRVV

-419 GTYFTPEEV
+419 GTYFTDEEV
-428 KEIEKNELVDHVVN
+428 KKIEKNELVNQVVS
-442 NDVQLDTLGAI
+442 NDIQLDTLGAI
-453 PTDEAYINGPVR
+453 PTEQAYINGPVR
-465 TYEDNEKINVK
+465 TYTDDEKINVK
-476 YGRLPEND
+476 YGKLPEND

-489 VAYKDGYQARA
+489 AVYNGHYQAKA

-522 ELLTSKVKIVGIAFS
+522 ELLTSKVKIVGIAFIN
-537 DRDKNASQDS
+537 RDKNAAQDS
-547 FETGIIYVNSNTNKI
+547 FETGRLYVNSNTNKI
-562 ITSKMLARQS
+562 IASRMLARQS
-572 DLLMDYNGKLQEIK
+572 GFLMDYNGKKQEIR
-586 ALEGSDLL
+586 AGEGSDLL
-594 RPSANVSQGK
+594 RPSANVSKGK

-609 SHAGYYKNG
+609 SHAGFYKNG

-624 LNITSNGLHETN
+624 LNITSNGLHETS

-687 SAFAKNE
+687 SAFAKSE
-694 EDVKALSDSLS
+694 KDVKELSDSLS

-711 LSIKDSLT
+711 LPIKETLT
-719 NPDSIVYFVLKLLQ
+719 NPDRIVYFVLRLLQ
-733 LTVFMVEIIVLF
+733 LAIFMSMIIVLF

-779 MKIELISMA
+779 MKIELIAMA
-788 MISYILNIVLV
+788 MISYVLNIIFVL
-799 MLVNKD
+799 LVNKD
-805 ILKIPVLKNNLSYVS
+805 ILKIPILKNNLSYIS
-820 LIDFVIL
+820 PLDFIIL
-827 FAILIILSL
+827 LAILIILSL

>member
-218 HDGKIIEDRKLKASS
+218 HDGKIIEDRKLKTSQ

-243 SYLNL
+243 SYLDL
-248 DSASSSGASNSGAS
+248 DSASSSGAS
-262 NSSSGVPNSD
+262 SSGVGVSSSD
-272 ELNSELPYSEAPN
+272 ATSTD
-285 SGEQSSEVLNSDVLN
+285 SGADAGALNSDVLS

-305 SASDAPTSEASN
+305 SESSNKEESN

-324 RQIKKRQIDSES
+324 RQIKRRQIDSES
-336 KVSEDSIEIKSMN
+336 KVSEDSVEVKSMN

-389 KASITDMNKI
+389 KASITDMDKI

-419 GTYFTPEEV
+419 GTYFTTEEV

-442 NDVQLDTLGAI
+442 NDIQLDTLGAI

-465 TYEDNEKINVK
+465 TYTDDEKINVK
-476 YGRLPEND
+476 YGKLPEND

-489 VAYKDGYQARA
+489 VVYNDSYQARA
-500 IKKSAKDMIGKEY
+500 IKKSAKDMIGKEH

-522 ELLTSKVKIVGIAFS
+522 ELLTSKVKIVGIAFTN
-537 DRDKNASQDS
+537 RDKNASQDS
-547 FETGIIYVNSNTNKI
+547 FETGRLYVNSNTNKI
-562 ITSKMLARQS
+562 ITSRMLARQS
-572 DLLMDYNGKLQEIK
+572 GLLMDYNGKKQEIR
-586 ALEGSDLL
+586 AGEGSDLL
-594 RPSANVSQGK
+594 RPSANVSKGK

-636 SLNLTV
+636 NLNLTV

-655 GIEKDY
+655 GIEKDFF
-661 YEEASTHIYINE
+661 EEASTHIYINE
-673 DDYYALYSNENYQV
+673 DDYYDLYSNENYQV

-694 EDVKALSDSLS
+694 KDVKELSDSLS

-711 LSIKDSLT
+711 LPIKESLT
-719 NPDSIVYFVLKLLQ
+719 NPDRIVYFVLRLLQ
-733 LTVFMVEIIVLF
+733 LAIFMAMIIVLF

-779 MKIELISMA
+779 MKIELIAMA
-788 MISYILNIVLV
+788 MISYVLNIIFVL
-799 MLVNKD
+799 LVNKD
-805 ILKIPVLKNNLSYVS
+805 ILKIPILKNNLSYIS
-820 LIDFVIL
+820 PLDFIIL
-827 FAILIILSL
+827 LAILIILSL

>member
-191 VSRSKLVIIVT
+191 VSSSKLVIIVT

-218 HDGKIIEDRKLKASS
+218 HDGKIIEDRKLKTSS

-243 SYLNL
+243 SYLDL
-248 DSASSSGASNSGAS
+248 DSASSSGAS
-262 NSSSGVPNSD
+262 SSGVGVSSSD
-272 ELNSELPYSEAPN
+272 ATSTD
-285 SGEQSSEVLNSDVLN
+285 SGADAGALNSDVLS

-305 SASDAPTSEASN
+305 SASDAPTSETSN

-324 RQIKKRQIDSES
+324 RQIKRRQIDSES
-336 KVSEDSIEIKSMN
+336 KVSEDSVEVKSMN

-389 KASITDMNKI
+389 KASITDMDKI

-465 TYEDNEKINVK
+465 TYTDNEKINVK
-476 YGRLPEND
+476 YGKLPEND

-489 VAYKDGYQARA
+489 VVYNDSYQARA

-522 ELLTSKVKIVGIAFS
+522 ELLTSKVKIVGIAFTN
-537 DRDKNASQDS
+537 RDKNASQDS
-547 FETGIIYVNSNTNKI
+547 FETGRLYVNSNTNKI
-562 ITSKMLARQS
+562 ITSRMLARQS
-572 DLLMDYNGKLQEIK
+572 GLLMDYNGKKQEIR
-586 ALEGSDLL
+586 AGEGSDLL
-594 RPSANVSQGK
+594 RPSANVSKGK

-636 SLNLTV
+636 NLNLTV

-694 EDVKALSDSLS
+694 KDVKELSDSLS

-711 LSIKDSLT
+711 LPIKESMT
-719 NPDSIVYFVLKLLQ
+719 NPDRIVYFVLRLLQ
-733 LTVFMVEIIVLF
+733 LAIFMVEIIVLF

-779 MKIELISMA
+779 MKIELIAMA
-788 MISYILNIVLV
+788 MISYVLNIIFVL
-799 MLVNKD
+799 LVKKD
-805 ILKIPVLKNNLSYVS
+805 ILKIPILKNNLSYIS
-820 LIDFVIL
+820 PADFIIL
-827 FAILIILSL
+827 LAILIILSL

>member
-19 DTVSTGFSRVDLMLD
+19 DTVSTGFSRIDLMLD

-69 AGQDTS
+69 AGKDTS
-75 AFQVEDYEAYRKKYI
+75 AFQIEDYEAYRKKYI

-117 KRKNECKEKIEELI
+117 KNKNECKKKIEDLIELV
-131 DLVGLSEFKNAKVSK
+131 DLSEFKDSKVSK

-179 KSADLVIKTLKK
+179 KSADIVIKTLKK
-191 VSRSKLVIIVT
+191 VSKSKLVIIVT

-210 YITRKITM
+210 YVTRKITM
-218 HDGKIIEDRKLKASS
+218 HDGKIIEDRRLANQ
-233 DMRDMSEGFS
+233 DIRVIDQDE
-243 SYLNL
+243 
-248 DSASSSGASNSGAS
+248 
-262 NSSSGVPNSD
+262 VP
-272 ELNSELPYSEAPN
+272 LI
-285 SGEQSSEVLNSDVLN
+285 
-300 SEASG
+300 
-305 SASDAPTSEASN
+305 
-317 LEGRRTR
+317 EGRRS
-324 RQIKKRQIDSES
+324 KRILH
-336 KVSEDSIEIKSMN
+336 VTNNEDEIAQVPPMS
-349 FGSQLNLGMRNTFN
+349 FGSQLNLGLRNTFN

-389 KASITDMNKI
+389 KASIKDMDNI
-399 GYNQYFADLRRNRVI
+399 GFNQYFADLRRNRVV
-414 VTKED
+414 VTKKD

-428 KEIEKNELVDHVVN
+428 KKIEKNELVDHVVS

-484 NEVMI
+484 NEVMV

-537 DRDKNASQDS
+537 NRDKNASQDS
-547 FETGIIYVNSNTNKI
+547 FGTGIIYVNSNTNKI

-572 DLLMDYNGKLQEIK
+572 DLLMDYNGKMQEIK
-586 ALEGSDLL
+586 ALEGSNLL
-594 RPSANVSQGK
+594 RPSHNVSQGK

-618 EALYKP
+618 EALNKP
-624 LNITSNGLHETN
+624 LNITSNGLHETS

-694 EDVKALSDSLS
+694 EDVKALSDSIS

-711 LSIKDSLT
+711 LPIKDSLT

-733 LTVFMVEIIVLF
+733 LTVFIVEIIVLF

-836 LIARRYSR
+836 LIAKRYSR

>member
-117 KRKNECKEKIEELI
+117 KRKNECKGKIEELI

-218 HDGKIIEDRKLKASS
+218 HDGKIIEDRKLKTSS

-243 SYLNL
+243 SYLGL

-262 NSSSGVPNSD
+262 NSGSGQ
-272 ELNSELPYSEAPN
+272 
-285 SGEQSSEVLNSDVLN
+285 QSSEVLNSAVLS

-317 LEGRRTR
+317 FEGRRTR

-336 KVSEDSIEIKSMN
+336 KGNQDSIEIKSMN

-389 KASITDMNKI
+389 KASITDMDKI
-399 GYNQYFADLRRNRVI
+399 GYNQYFADLRRNRVV

-419 GTYFTPEEV
+419 GTYFTDEEV
-428 KEIEKNELVDHVVN
+428 KKIEKNELVNQVVS
-442 NDVQLDTLGAI
+442 NDIQLDTLGAI
-453 PTDEAYINGPVR
+453 PTEQAYINGPVR
-465 TYEDNEKINVK
+465 TYTDDEKINVK
-476 YGRLPEND
+476 YGKLPEND

-489 VAYKDGYQARA
+489 AVYNGHYQAKA

-522 ELLTSKVKIVGIAFS
+522 ELLTSKVKIVGIAFIN
-537 DRDKNASQDS
+537 RDKNAAQDS
-547 FETGIIYVNSNTNKI
+547 FETGRLYVNSNANKI
-562 ITSKMLARQS
+562 IASKMLARQS
-572 DLLMDYNGKLQEIK
+572 GLLMDYNGKKQEIR
-586 ALEGSDLL
+586 AGEGSDLL
-594 RPSANVSQGK
+594 RPSANVSKGK

-609 SHAGYYKNG
+609 SRAGFYKNG

-624 LNITSNGLHETN
+624 LNITSNGLHETS

-694 EDVKALSDSLS
+694 KDVKELSDSLS

-711 LSIKDSLT
+711 LPIKETLT

-733 LTVFMVEIIVLF
+733 LAIFMAMIIVLF

-779 MKIELISMA
+779 MKIELIAMA
-788 MISYILNIVLV
+788 IISYVINIIFVL
-799 MLVNKD
+799 LVNKD
-805 ILKIPVLKNNLSYVS
+805 ILKIPILKNNLSYIS
-820 LIDFVIL
+820 PLDFIIL
-827 FAILIILSL
+827 LAILIILSL

>member
-19 DTVSTGFSRVDLMLD
+19 DTVSTGFSRIDLMLD

-69 AGQDTS
+69 AGKDTS
-75 AFQVEDYEAYRKKYI
+75 AFQIEDYEAYRKKYI

-117 KRKNECKEKIEELI
+117 KNKNECKKKIEDLIELV
-131 DLVGLSEFKNAKVSK
+131 DLSEFKDSKVSK

-179 KSADLVIKTLKK
+179 KSADIVIKTLKK
-191 VSRSKLVIIVT
+191 VSKSKLVIIVT

-210 YITRKITM
+210 YVTRKITM
-218 HDGKIIEDRKLKASS
+218 HDGKIIEDRRFANQ
-233 DMRDMSEGFS
+233 DRRVIDQDE
-243 SYLNL
+243 
-248 DSASSSGASNSGAS
+248 
-262 NSSSGVPNSD
+262 VP
-272 ELNSELPYSEAPN
+272 LI
-285 SGEQSSEVLNSDVLN
+285 
-300 SEASG
+300 
-305 SASDAPTSEASN
+305 
-317 LEGRRTR
+317 EGRRS
-324 RQIKKRQIDSES
+324 KRNLH
-336 KVSEDSIEIKSMN
+336 VTNNEDEIAQVPPMS
-349 FGSQLNLGMRNTFN
+349 FGSQLNLGLRNTFN

-378 STAVTNQYAST
+378 STAVTSQYAST
-389 KASITDMNKI
+389 KASITDMDKI
-399 GYNQYFADLRRNRVI
+399 GYNQYFADLRRNRIV
-414 VTKED
+414 VTKKD
-419 GTYFTPEEV
+419 GAYFTPEEV
-428 KEIEKNELVDHVVN
+428 KKIEKNELVDHVVS
-442 NDVQLDTLGAI
+442 NDVQLDTFGAI

-465 TYEDNEKINVK
+465 TYEDNEKINIK
-476 YGRLPEND
+476 YGKLPEND

-489 VAYKDGYQARA
+489 VVYNDSYQARA

-522 ELLTSKVKIVGIAFS
+522 ELLTSKAKIVGIAFTN
-537 DRDKNASQDS
+537 RDKNASNDS
-547 FETGIIYVNSNTNKI
+547 SETGILYVNSNTNKI
-562 ITSKMLARQS
+562 ITSKMLAKQS
-572 DLLMDYNGKLQEIK
+572 DLLMDYNGKEQEIRSG
-586 ALEGSDLL
+586 EGSDLL
-594 RPSANVSQGK
+594 RPSANVSKGK

-624 LNITSNGLHETN
+624 LNITSNGLHETS

-673 DDYYALYSNENYQV
+673 EDYYSLYSNENYQV

-711 LSIKDSLT
+711 LPIKDSLT
-719 NPDSIVYFVLKLLQ
+719 NPDSIVFFVLKLLQ

-820 LIDFVIL
+820 LIDFIIL
-827 FAILIILSL
+827 FVILIILSL

>member
-19 DTVSTGFSRVDLMLD
+19 DTVSTGFSRIDLMLD

-69 AGQDTS
+69 AGKDTS
-75 AFQVEDYEAYRKKYI
+75 AFQIEDYEAYRKKYI

-117 KRKNECKEKIEELI
+117 KNKNECKKKIEDLIELV
-131 DLVGLSEFKNAKVSK
+131 DLSEFKDSKVSK

-179 KSADLVIKTLKK
+179 KSADIVIKTLKK
-191 VSRSKLVIIVT
+191 VSKSKLVIIVT

-210 YITRKITM
+210 YVTRKITM
-218 HDGKIIEDRKLKASS
+218 HDGKIIEDR
-233 DMRDMSEGFS
+233 R
-243 SYLNL
+243 L
-248 DSASSSGASNSGAS
+248 DDQDRRVIDQDE
-262 NSSSGVPNSD
+262 VP
-272 ELNSELPYSEAPN
+272 LI
-285 SGEQSSEVLNSDVLN
+285 
-300 SEASG
+300 
-305 SASDAPTSEASN
+305 
-317 LEGRRTR
+317 EGRRS
-324 RQIKKRQIDSES
+324 KRNLH
-336 KVSEDSIEIKSMN
+336 VTNNEDEIAQVPPMS
-349 FGSQLNLGMRNTFN
+349 FGSQLNLGLRNTFN

-389 KASITDMNKI
+389 KASIKDMDKI
-399 GYNQYFADLRRNRVI
+399 GFNQYFADLRRNRVV
-414 VTKED
+414 VTKKD
-419 GTYFTPEEV
+419 GAYFTPEEV
-428 KEIEKNELVDHVVN
+428 KKIEKNELVDHVVS

-500 IKKSAKDMIGKEY
+500 IKKSAKDMIGEEY

-537 DRDKNASQDS
+537 NRDKNASQDS
-547 FETGIIYVNSNTNKI
+547 FETGRIYVNSNTNKI
-562 ITSKMLARQS
+562 ITSKMLAKQS
-572 DLLMDYNGKLQEIK
+572 DLLMDYNGKEQEIR
-586 ALEGSDLL
+586 AGEGSDLL
-594 RPSANVSQGK
+594 RPSANVSKGK

-624 LNITSNGLHETN
+624 LNITSNGLHETS

>member
-117 KRKNECKEKIEELI
+117 KRKNECKGKIEELI

-218 HDGKIIEDRKLKASS
+218 HDGKIIEDRKLKTSS

-243 SYLNL
+243 SYLGL

-262 NSSSGVPNSD
+262 NSGSGQ
-272 ELNSELPYSEAPN
+272 
-285 SGEQSSEVLNSDVLN
+285 QSSEVLNSAVLS

-317 LEGRRTR
+317 FEGRRTR

-336 KVSEDSIEIKSMN
+336 KGNQDSIEIKSMN

-389 KASITDMNKI
+389 KASITDMDKI
-399 GYNQYFADLRRNRVI
+399 GYNQYFADLRRNRVV

-419 GTYFTPEEV
+419 GTYFTDEEV
-428 KEIEKNELVDHVVN
+428 KKIEKNELVNQVVS
-442 NDVQLDTLGAI
+442 NDIQLDTLGAI
-453 PTDEAYINGPVR
+453 PTEQAYINGPVR
-465 TYEDNEKINVK
+465 TYTDDEKINVK
-476 YGRLPEND
+476 YGKLPEND

-489 VAYKDGYQARA
+489 AVYNGHYQAKA

-522 ELLTSKVKIVGIAFS
+522 ELLTSKVKIVGIAFIN
-537 DRDKNASQDS
+537 RDKNAAQDS
-547 FETGIIYVNSNTNKI
+547 FETGRLYVNSNTNKI
-562 ITSKMLARQS
+562 IASKMLARQS
-572 DLLMDYNGKLQEIK
+572 GLLMDYNGKKQEIR
-586 ALEGSDLL
+586 AGEGSDLL
-594 RPSANVSQGK
+594 RPSANVSKGK

-609 SHAGYYKNG
+609 SHAGFYKNG

-624 LNITSNGLHETN
+624 LNITSNGLHETS

-694 EDVKALSDSLS
+694 KDVKELSDSLS

-711 LSIKDSLT
+711 LPIKETLT

-733 LTVFMVEIIVLF
+733 LAIFMAMIIVLF

-779 MKIELISMA
+779 MKIELIAMA
-788 MISYILNIVLV
+788 IISYVINIIFVL
-799 MLVNKD
+799 LVNKD
-805 ILKIPVLKNNLSYVS
+805 ILKIPILKNNLSYIS
-820 LIDFVIL
+820 PLDFIIL
-827 FAILIILSL
+827 LAILIILSL

>member
-218 HDGKIIEDRKLKASS
+218 HDGKIIEDRKLKTSQ

-243 SYLNL
+243 SYLDL
-248 DSASSSGASNSGAS
+248 DSASSSGASNS
-262 NSSSGVPNSD
+262 
-272 ELNSELPYSEAPN
+272 ETPN

-324 RQIKKRQIDSES
+324 RQIKRRQIDSES
-336 KVSEDSIEIKSMN
+336 KVSEDSVEVKSMN

-389 KASITDMNKI
+389 KASITDMDKI

-419 GTYFTPEEV
+419 GTYFTTEEV

-442 NDVQLDTLGAI
+442 NDIQLDTLGAI

-465 TYEDNEKINVK
+465 TYTDDEKINVK
-476 YGRLPEND
+476 YGKLPEND

-489 VAYKDGYQARA
+489 VVYNDSYQARA
-500 IKKSAKDMIGKEY
+500 IKKSAKDMIGKEH

-522 ELLTSKVKIVGIAFS
+522 ELLTSKVKIVGIAFTN
-537 DRDKNASQDS
+537 RDKNASQDS
-547 FETGIIYVNSNTNKI
+547 FETGRLYVNSNTNKI
-562 ITSKMLARQS
+562 ITSRTLARQS
-572 DLLMDYNGKLQEIK
+572 GLLMDYNGKKQEIR
-586 ALEGSDLL
+586 AGEGSDLL
-594 RPSANVSQGK
+594 RPSANVSKGK

-636 SLNLTV
+636 NLNLTV

-655 GIEKDY
+655 GIEKDFF
-661 YEEASTHIYINE
+661 EEASTHIYINE

-694 EDVKALSDSLS
+694 KDVKELSDSLS

-711 LSIKDSLT
+711 LPIKESLT
-719 NPDSIVYFVLKLLQ
+719 NPDRIAYFVLRLLQ
-733 LTVFMVEIIVLF
+733 LAIFMAMIIVLF

-779 MKIELISMA
+779 MKIELIAMA
-788 MISYILNIVLV
+788 MISYVLNIIFVL
-799 MLVNKD
+799 LVNKD
-805 ILKIPVLKNNLSYVS
+805 ILKIPILKNNLSYIS
-820 LIDFVIL
+820 PLDFIIL
-827 FAILIILSL
+827 LAILIILSL

>member
-19 DTVSTGFSRVDLMLD
+19 DTVSTGFSRVDLILD

-117 KRKNECKEKIEELI
+117 KRKNECKGKIEELI

-191 VSRSKLVIIVT
+191 VSRSKLVIIIT

-218 HDGKIIEDRKLKASS
+218 HDGKIIEDRKLKTSQ

-243 SYLNL
+243 SYLDL
-248 DSASSSGASNSGAS
+248 DSASSSGASNSGSGVSSSDAVSTVSGSGVS
-262 NSSSGVPNSD
+262 NSG
-272 ELNSELPYSEAPN
+272 A
-285 SGEQSSEVLNSDVLN
+285 GALNSDVIN

-324 RQIKKRQIDSES
+324 RQIKRRRIDNES
-336 KVSEDSIEIKSMN
+336 NGNQDSIEIKSMN

-389 KASITDMNKI
+389 KASITDMDKI

-465 TYEDNEKINVK
+465 TYTDNEKINVK
-476 YGRLPEND
+476 YGKLPEND

-489 VAYKDGYQARA
+489 VVYNDSYQARA

-522 ELLTSKVKIVGIAFS
+522 ELLTSKVKIVGIAFTN
-537 DRDKNASQDS
+537 RDKNASQDS
-547 FETGIIYVNSNTNKI
+547 FETGRLYVNSNTNNI
-562 ITSKMLARQS
+562 ITSRMLARQS
-572 DLLMDYNGKLQEIK
+572 GLLMDYNGKKQEIR
-586 ALEGSDLL
+586 AGEGSDLL
-594 RPSANVSQGK
+594 RPSANVSKGK

-636 SLNLTV
+636 NLNLTV

-655 GIEKDY
+655 GIEKDFF
-661 YEEASTHIYINE
+661 EEASTHIYINE

-694 EDVKALSDSLS
+694 KDVKELSDSLS

-711 LSIKDSLT
+711 LPIKETLT
-719 NPDSIVYFVLKLLQ
+719 NPDRIVYFVLRLLQ
-733 LTVFMVEIIVLF
+733 LAIFMAMIIVLF

-779 MKIELISMA
+779 MKIELIAMA
-788 MISYILNIVLV
+788 MISYVLNIIFVL
-799 MLVNKD
+799 LVNKD
-805 ILKIPVLKNNLSYVS
+805 ILKIPILKNNLSYIS
-820 LIDFVIL
+820 PADFIIL
-827 FAILIILSL
+827 LAILIILSL

>member
-19 DTVSTGFSRVDLMLD
+19 DTVSTGFSRVDLTLD

-218 HDGKIIEDRKLKASS
+218 HDGKIIEDRKLKTSQ
-233 DMRDMSEGFS
+233 DMRDMSDGFS
-243 SYLNL
+243 SYLDL
-248 DSASSSGASNSGAS
+248 DSASSSGAS
-262 NSSSGVPNSD
+262 SSGVGVSSSD
-272 ELNSELPYSEAPN
+272 ATSTD
-285 SGEQSSEVLNSDVLN
+285 SGADAGALNSDVLS

-305 SASDAPTSEASN
+305 SSSDAPTSEASN

-336 KVSEDSIEIKSMN
+336 KGNQDSIEIKSMN

-389 KASITDMNKI
+389 KASITDMDKI
-399 GYNQYFADLRRNRVI
+399 GYNQYFADLRRNRVV

-419 GTYFTPEEV
+419 GTYFTDEEV
-428 KEIEKNELVDHVVN
+428 KKIEKNELVNQVVS
-442 NDVQLDTLGAI
+442 NDIQLDTLGAI
-453 PTDEAYINGPVR
+453 PTEQAYINGPVR
-465 TYEDNEKINVK
+465 TYTDDEKINVK
-476 YGRLPEND
+476 YGKLPEND

-489 VAYKDGYQARA
+489 AVYNGHYQAKA

-522 ELLTSKVKIVGIAFS
+522 ELLTSKVKIVGIAFIN
-537 DRDKNASQDS
+537 RDKNAAQDS
-547 FETGIIYVNSNTNKI
+547 FETGRLYVNSNTNKI
-562 ITSKMLARQS
+562 IASRMLARQS
-572 DLLMDYNGKLQEIK
+572 GLLMDYNGKKQEIR
-586 ALEGSDLL
+586 AGEGSDLL
-594 RPSANVSQGK
+594 RPSANVSKGK

-609 SHAGYYKNG
+609 SHAGFYKNG

-624 LNITSNGLHETN
+624 LNITSNGLHETS

-687 SAFAKNE
+687 SAFAKSE
-694 EDVKALSDSLS
+694 KDVKELSDSLS

-711 LSIKDSLT
+711 LPIKETLT
-719 NPDSIVYFVLKLLQ
+719 NPDRIVYFVLRLLQ
-733 LTVFMVEIIVLF
+733 LAIFMSMIIVLF

-779 MKIELISMA
+779 MKIELIAMA
-788 MISYILNIVLV
+788 MISYVLNIIFVL
-799 MLVNKD
+799 LVNKD
-805 ILKIPVLKNNLSYVS
+805 ILKIPILKNNLSYIS
-820 LIDFVIL
+820 PLDFIIL
-827 FAILIILSL
+827 LAILIILSL

>member
-218 HDGKIIEDRKLKASS
+218 HDGKIIEDRKLKTSQ
-233 DMRDMSEGFS
+233 DMSDGFS
-243 SYLNL
+243 LYSELGSASNSGVLN
-248 DSASSSGASNSGAS
+248 SGASSSGAGALNSG
-262 NSSSGVPNSD
+262 SGA
-272 ELNSELPYSEAPN
+272 LNPDVLSSEAPDK
-285 SGEQSSEVLNSDVLN
+285 EE
-300 SEASG
+300 
-305 SASDAPTSEASN
+305 SN

-324 RQIKKRQIDSES
+324 RQIKRRQIDNES
-336 KVSEDSIEIKSMN
+336 KGNQDSVEIKSMN

-389 KASITDMNKI
+389 KASITDMDKI
-399 GYNQYFADLRRNRVI
+399 GYNQYFADLRRNRIV

-419 GTYFTPEEV
+419 GAYFTPEEV
-428 KEIEKNELVDHVVN
+428 KRIEKNELVDHVVN
-442 NDVQLDTLGAI
+442 NDIQLDTFGAI
-453 PTDEAYINGPVR
+453 PTEEAYINGPVR
-465 TYEDNEKINVK
+465 TYTDDEKINVK
-476 YGRLPEND
+476 YGKLPEND

-489 VAYKDGYQARA
+489 VVYNDSYQARA
-500 IKKSAKDMIGKEY
+500 IKKSAKDMIGKEH

-522 ELLTSKVKIVGIAFS
+522 ELLTSKVKIVGIEFTN
-537 DRDKNASQDS
+537 RDKNASQDS
-547 FETGIIYVNSNTNKI
+547 FETGILYVNSNTNKI
-562 ITSKMLARQS
+562 ITSRTLARQS
-572 DLLMDYNGKLQEIK
+572 GLLMDYNGKKQEIRTG
-586 ALEGSDLL
+586 EGSDLL
-594 RPSANVSQGK
+594 RPSANVSKGK

-661 YEEASTHIYINE
+661 YEEASSHIYINE

-694 EDVKALSDSLS
+694 KDVKELSDSLS

-711 LSIKDSLT
+711 LPIKETLT

-733 LTVFMVEIIVLF
+733 LAIFMAMIIVLF

-779 MKIELISMA
+779 MKIELIAMA
-788 MISYILNIVLV
+788 MISYVLNIIFVV
-799 MLVNKD
+799 LVNKD
-805 ILKIPVLKNNLSYVS
+805 ILKIPFLKNNLSYIS
-820 LIDFVIL
+820 PIDFIIL
-827 FAILIILSL
+827 LAILIILSL

>member
-117 KRKNECKEKIEELI
+117 KRKNECKGKIEELI

-218 HDGKIIEDRKLKASS
+218 HDGKIIEDSKLKTSS
-233 DMRDMSEGFS
+233 DMRDMSESFS
-243 SYLNL
+243 SYLDL
-248 DSASSSGASNSGAS
+248 DSASSSGVSNSGSGVSSSDAVSTVSGAGVSNSGA
-262 NSSSGVPNSD
+262 G
-272 ELNSELPYSEAPN
+272 A
-285 SGEQSSEVLNSDVLN
+285 LN

-305 SASDAPTSEASN
+305 SASDAPTSETSN

-324 RQIKKRQIDSES
+324 RQIKRRQIDNES
-336 KVSEDSIEIKSMN
+336 KGNQDSIEIKSMN

-389 KASITDMNKI
+389 KASITDMDKI

-465 TYEDNEKINVK
+465 TYTDDEKINVK
-476 YGRLPEND
+476 YGKLPEND

-489 VAYKDGYQARA
+489 VVYNDSYQARA

-522 ELLTSKVKIVGIAFS
+522 ELLTSKVKIVGIAFTN
-537 DRDKNASQDS
+537 RDKNASQDS
-547 FETGIIYVNSNTNKI
+547 FETGRLYVNSNTNNI
-562 ITSKMLARQS
+562 ITSRMLARQS
-572 DLLMDYNGKLQEIK
+572 GLLMDYNGKKQEIR
-586 ALEGSDLL
+586 AGEGSDLL
-594 RPSANVSQGK
+594 RPSANVSKGK

-636 SLNLTV
+636 NLNLTV

-673 DDYYALYSNENYQV
+673 DDYYDLYSNENYQV

-694 EDVKALSDSLS
+694 KDVKELSDSLS

-711 LSIKDSLT
+711 LPIKESLT
-719 NPDSIVYFVLKLLQ
+719 NPDRIVYFVLRLLQ
-733 LTVFMVEIIVLF
+733 LAIFMAMIIVLF

-779 MKIELISMA
+779 MKIELIAMA
-788 MISYILNIVLV
+788 MISYVLNIIFVL
-799 MLVNKD
+799 LVNKD
-805 ILKIPVLKNNLSYVS
+805 ILKIPILKNNLSYIS
-820 LIDFVIL
+820 PLDFIIL
-827 FAILIILSL
+827 LAILIILSL

>member
-117 KRKNECKEKIEELI
+117 KRKNECKGKIEELI

-243 SYLNL
+243 SYLDL
-248 DSASSSGASNSGAS
+248 DSASSSGAS
-262 NSSSGVPNSD
+262 SSGVGVSSSD
-272 ELNSELPYSEAPN
+272 ATSTD
-285 SGEQSSEVLNSDVLN
+285 SGADAGALNSDVLN

-389 KASITDMNKI
+389 KASITDMDKI

-465 TYEDNEKINVK
+465 TYTDNEKINVK
-476 YGRLPEND
+476 YGKLPEND

-489 VAYKDGYQARA
+489 VVYNDSYQART

-522 ELLTSKVKIVGIAFS
+522 ELLTSKVKIVGIAFTN
-537 DRDKNASQDS
+537 RDKNASQDS
-547 FETGIIYVNSNTNKI
+547 FETGRLYVNSNTNNI
-562 ITSKMLARQS
+562 ITSRMLARQS
-572 DLLMDYNGKLQEIK
+572 GLLMDYNGKKQEIK
-586 ALEGSDLL
+586 AGEGSDLL
-594 RPSANVSQGK
+594 RPSANVSKGK

-636 SLNLTV
+636 NLNLTV

-673 DDYYALYSNENYQV
+673 DDYYDLYSNENYQV

-694 EDVKALSDSLS
+694 KDVKELSDSLS

-711 LSIKDSLT
+711 LPIKESLT
-719 NPDSIVYFVLKLLQ
+719 NPDRIVYFVLRLLQ
-733 LTVFMVEIIVLF
+733 LAIFMAMIIVLF

-779 MKIELISMA
+779 MKIELIAMA
-788 MISYILNIVLV
+788 MISYVLNIIFVL
-799 MLVNKD
+799 LVNKD
-805 ILKIPVLKNNLSYVS
+805 ILKIPILKNNLSYIS
-820 LIDFVIL
+820 PLDFIIL
-827 FAILIILSL
+827 LAILIILSL

>member
-19 DTVSTGFSRVDLMLD
+19 DTVSTGFSRIDLMLD

-69 AGQDTS
+69 AGKDTS
-75 AFQVEDYEAYRKKYI
+75 AFQIEDYEAYRKKYI

-117 KRKNECKEKIEELI
+117 KNKNECKKKIEDLIELV
-131 DLVGLSEFKNAKVSK
+131 DLSEFKDSKVSK

-179 KSADLVIKTLKK
+179 KSADIVIKTLKK
-191 VSRSKLVIIVT
+191 VSKSKLVIIVT

-210 YITRKITM
+210 YVTRKITM
-218 HDGKIIEDRKLKASS
+218 HDGKIIEDR
-233 DMRDMSEGFS
+233 R
-243 SYLNL
+243 L
-248 DSASSSGASNSGAS
+248 DDQDRRVIDQDE
-262 NSSSGVPNSD
+262 VP
-272 ELNSELPYSEAPN
+272 LI
-285 SGEQSSEVLNSDVLN
+285 
-300 SEASG
+300 
-305 SASDAPTSEASN
+305 
-317 LEGRRTR
+317 EGRRS
-324 RQIKKRQIDSES
+324 KRNLH
-336 KVSEDSIEIKSMN
+336 VTNNEDEIAQVPPMS
-349 FGSQLNLGMRNTFN
+349 FGSQLNLGLRNTFN

-389 KASITDMNKI
+389 KASITDMDKI
-399 GYNQYFADLRRNRVI
+399 GFNQYFADLRRNRVV
-414 VTKED
+414 VTKKD

-428 KEIEKNELVDHVVN
+428 KKIEKNELVDHVVS

-537 DRDKNASQDS
+537 NRDKNASQDS

-572 DLLMDYNGKLQEIK
+572 DLLMDYNGKMQEIK

-711 LSIKDSLT
+711 LPIKDSLT

>member
-218 HDGKIIEDRKLKASS
+218 HDGKIIEDRKLKTSS

-243 SYLNL
+243 SYLDL

-262 NSSSGVPNSD
+262 NSGSGVSSSD
-272 ELNSELPYSEAPN
+272 ATSTG
-285 SGEQSSEVLNSDVLN
+285 SGAGALNSDVLSSEVSG
-300 SEASG
+300 SEAS
-305 SASDAPTSEASN
+305 DKEETN

-324 RQIKKRQIDSES
+324 RQIKRRQIDNES
-336 KVSEDSIEIKSMN
+336 KGNKDSIEIKSMN

-389 KASITDMNKI
+389 KASITDMDKI
-399 GYNQYFADLRRNRVI
+399 GYNQYFADLRRNRIV

-419 GTYFTPEEV
+419 GAYFTPEEV
-428 KEIEKNELVDHVVN
+428 KRIEKNELVDHVVN
-442 NDVQLDTLGAI
+442 NDIQLDTFGAI
-453 PTDEAYINGPVR
+453 PTEEAYINGPVR
-465 TYEDNEKINVK
+465 TYTDNEKINVK
-476 YGRLPEND
+476 YGKLPEND

-489 VAYKDGYQARA
+489 VVYNDSYQARA
-500 IKKSAKDMIGKEY
+500 IKKSAKDMIGKEH

-522 ELLTSKVKIVGIAFS
+522 ELLTSKAKIVGIAFTN
-537 DRDKNASQDS
+537 RDKNASKDS
-547 FETGIIYVNSNTNKI
+547 FETGILYVNSNTNNI
-562 ITSKMLARQS
+562 ITSRMLARQS
-572 DLLMDYNGKLQEIK
+572 GLLMDYNGKKQEIRSG
-586 ALEGSDLL
+586 EGSDLL
-594 RPSANVSQGK
+594 RPSANVSKGK

-609 SHAGYYKNG
+609 SHAAYYKNG

-636 SLNLTV
+636 NLNLTV

-655 GIEKDY
+655 GIEKDFF
-661 YEEASTHIYINE
+661 EEASTHIYINE

-694 EDVKALSDSLS
+694 KDVKELSDSLS

-711 LSIKDSLT
+711 LPIKESLT
-719 NPDSIVYFVLKLLQ
+719 NPDSIVYFVLRLLQ
-733 LTVFMVEIIVLF
+733 LAIFMAMIIVLF

-779 MKIELISMA
+779 MKIELIAMA
-788 MISYILNIVLV
+788 MISYVLNIIFVL
-799 MLVNKD
+799 LVNKD
-805 ILKIPVLKNNLSYVS
+805 ILKIPILKNNLSYIS
-820 LIDFVIL
+820 PADFIIL
-827 FAILIILSL
+827 LAILIILSL

>member
-117 KRKNECKEKIEELI
+117 KRKNECKGKIEELI

-218 HDGKIIEDRKLKASS
+218 HDGKIIEDRKLKTSQ

-243 SYLNL
+243 SYLDL
-248 DSASSSGASNSGAS
+248 DSASSSGASNS
-262 NSSSGVPNSD
+262 
-272 ELNSELPYSEAPN
+272 ETPN

-300 SEASG
+300 SESSG

-324 RQIKKRQIDSES
+324 RQIKRRQIDNES
-336 KVSEDSIEIKSMN
+336 KGNQDSVEIKSMN

-389 KASITDMNKI
+389 KASITDMDKI
-399 GYNQYFADLRRNRVI
+399 GYNQYFADLRRNRIV

-442 NDVQLDTLGAI
+442 NDIQLDTLGAI
-453 PTDEAYINGPVR
+453 PTEEAYINGPVR
-465 TYEDNEKINVK
+465 TYTDDEKINVK
-476 YGRLPEND
+476 YGKLPEND

-489 VAYKDGYQARA
+489 VVYNDSYQAKS
-500 IKKSAKDMIGKEY
+500 IKKSAKDMIGKEH

-522 ELLTSKVKIVGIAFS
+522 ELLTSKVKIVGIAFTN
-537 DRDKNASQDS
+537 RDKNASQDS
-547 FETGIIYVNSNTNKI
+547 FETGRLYVNSNTNKI
-562 ITSKMLARQS
+562 ITSRMLARQS
-572 DLLMDYNGKLQEIK
+572 GLLMDYNGKKQEIR
-586 ALEGSDLL
+586 AGEGSDLL
-594 RPSANVSQGK
+594 RPSANVSKGK

-636 SLNLTV
+636 NLNLTV

-655 GIEKDY
+655 GIEKDFF
-661 YEEASTHIYINE
+661 EEASTHIYINE

-694 EDVKALSDSLS
+694 KDVKELSDSLS

-711 LSIKDSLT
+711 LPIKESLT
-719 NPDSIVYFVLKLLQ
+719 NPDRIVYFVLRLLQ
-733 LTVFMVEIIVLF
+733 LAIFMAMIIVLF

-779 MKIELISMA
+779 MKIELIAMA
-788 MISYILNIVLV
+788 MISYVLNIIFVL
-799 MLVNKD
+799 LVNKD
-805 ILKIPVLKNNLSYVS
+805 ILKIPILKNNLSYIS
-820 LIDFVIL
+820 PLDFIIL
-827 FAILIILSL
+827 LAILIILSL

>member
-191 VSRSKLVIIVT
+191 VSSSKLVIIVT

-218 HDGKIIEDRKLKASS
+218 HDGKIIEDRKLKTSS

-243 SYLNL
+243 SYLDL
-248 DSASSSGASNSGAS
+248 DSASSSGAS
-262 NSSSGVPNSD
+262 SSGVGVSSSD
-272 ELNSELPYSEAPN
+272 ATSTD
-285 SGEQSSEVLNSDVLN
+285 SGADAGALNSDVLS

-305 SASDAPTSEASN
+305 SESSNKEESN

-324 RQIKKRQIDSES
+324 RQIKRRQIDNES
-336 KVSEDSIEIKSMN
+336 KGNQDSVEIKSMN

-389 KASITDMNKI
+389 KASITDMDKI
-399 GYNQYFADLRRNRVI
+399 GYNQYFADLRRNRIV

-442 NDVQLDTLGAI
+442 NDIQLDTLGAI
-453 PTDEAYINGPVR
+453 PTEEAYINGPVR
-465 TYEDNEKINVK
+465 TYTDDEKINVK
-476 YGRLPEND
+476 YGKLPEND

-489 VAYKDGYQARA
+489 VVYNDSYQAKS
-500 IKKSAKDMIGKEY
+500 IKKSAKDMIGKEH

-522 ELLTSKVKIVGIAFS
+522 ELLTSKVKIVGIAFTN
-537 DRDKNASQDS
+537 RDKNASQDS
-547 FETGIIYVNSNTNKI
+547 FETGRLYVNSNTNKI
-562 ITSKMLARQS
+562 ITSRMLARQS
-572 DLLMDYNGKLQEIK
+572 GLLMDYNGKKQEIR
-586 ALEGSDLL
+586 AGEGSDLL
-594 RPSANVSQGK
+594 RPSANVSKGK

-636 SLNLTV
+636 NLNLTV

-673 DDYYALYSNENYQV
+673 DDYYDLYSNENYQV

-694 EDVKALSDSLS
+694 KDVKELSDSLS

-711 LSIKDSLT
+711 LPIKESLT
-719 NPDSIVYFVLKLLQ
+719 NPDRIVYFVLRLLQ
-733 LTVFMVEIIVLF
+733 LAIFMAMIIVLF

-779 MKIELISMA
+779 MKIELIAMA
-788 MISYILNIVLV
+788 MISYVLNIIFVL
-799 MLVNKD
+799 LVNKD
-805 ILKIPVLKNNLSYVS
+805 ILKIPILKNNLSYIS
-820 LIDFVIL
+820 PLDFIIL
-827 FAILIILSL
+827 LAILIILSL

>member
-19 DTVSTGFSRVDLMLD
+19 DTVSTGFSRIDLMLD

-69 AGQDTS
+69 AGKDTS
-75 AFQVEDYEAYRKKYI
+75 AFQIEDYEAYRKKYI

-117 KRKNECKEKIEELI
+117 KNKNECKKKIEDLIELV
-131 DLVGLSEFKNAKVSK
+131 DLSEFKDSKVSK

-179 KSADLVIKTLKK
+179 KSADIVIKTLKK
-191 VSRSKLVIIVT
+191 VSKSKLVIIVT

-210 YITRKITM
+210 YVTRKITM
-218 HDGKIIEDRKLKASS
+218 HDGKIIEDR
-233 DMRDMSEGFS
+233 R
-243 SYLNL
+243 L
-248 DSASSSGASNSGAS
+248 DDQDRRVIDQDE
-262 NSSSGVPNSD
+262 VP
-272 ELNSELPYSEAPN
+272 LI
-285 SGEQSSEVLNSDVLN
+285 
-300 SEASG
+300 
-305 SASDAPTSEASN
+305 
-317 LEGRRTR
+317 EGRRS
-324 RQIKKRQIDSES
+324 KRNLH
-336 KVSEDSIEIKSMN
+336 VTNNEDEIAPVPPMS
-349 FGSQLNLGMRNTFN
+349 FGSQLNLGLRNTFN

-378 STAVTNQYAST
+378 STAVTSQYAST
-389 KASITDMNKI
+389 KASIKDMDKI
-399 GYNQYFADLRRNRVI
+399 GFNQYFADLRRNRVV
-414 VTKED
+414 VTKKD
-419 GTYFTPEEV
+419 GAYFTPEEV
-428 KEIEKNELVDHVVN
+428 KKIEKNELVDHVVS

-537 DRDKNASQDS
+537 NRDKNASQDS
-547 FETGIIYVNSNTNKI
+547 FETGRIYVNGNTNKI
-562 ITSKMLARQS
+562 ITSKMLAKQS
-572 DLLMDYNGKLQEIK
+572 DLLMDYNGKEQEIR
-586 ALEGSDLL
+586 AGEGSDLL
-594 RPSANVSQGK
+594 RPSANVSKGK

-618 EALYKP
+618 EALYKS
-624 LNITSNGLHETN
+624 LNITSNGLHETS

-705 KSGYKV
+705 KSEYKV
-711 LSIKDSLT
+711 LPIKDSLT

>member
-1 MANHMIE
+1 M
-8 LKKAS
+8 
-13 KFYSNK
+13 
-19 DTVSTGFSRVDLMLD
+19 
-34 IGEFVAITGESGSG
+34 
-48 KSTLL
+48 
-53 NVISGL
+53 
-59 DTYEEGEMYV
+59 
-69 AGQDTS
+69 
-75 AFQVEDYEAYRKKYI
+75 
-90 GNIFQDF
+90 
-97 NLVNS
+97 
-102 YTVYQNIELVMLISG
+102 
-117 KRKNECKEKIEELI
+117 
-131 DLVGLSEFKNAKVSK
+131 
-146 LSGGQKQRVAI
+146 
-157 ARALAKD
+157 
-164 APIIVAD
+164 
-171 EPTGNLDS
+171 
-179 KSADLVIKTLKK
+179 
-191 VSRSKLVIIVT
+191 
-202 HNYEQVEE
+202 
-210 YITRKITM
+210 
-218 HDGKIIEDRKLKASS
+218 
-233 DMRDMSEGFS
+233 
-243 SYLNL
+243 
-248 DSASSSGASNSGAS
+248 
-262 NSSSGVPNSD
+262 
-272 ELNSELPYSEAPN
+272 
-285 SGEQSSEVLNSDVLN
+285 
-300 SEASG
+300 
-305 SASDAPTSEASN
+305 
-317 LEGRRTR
+317 
-324 RQIKKRQIDSES
+324 
-336 KVSEDSIEIKSMN
+336 
-349 FGSQLNLGMRNTFN
+349 
-363 IFSKFMLLL
+363 
-372 IVYLFI
+372 
-378 STAVTNQYAST
+378 
-389 KASITDMNKI
+389 
-399 GYNQYFADLRRNRVI
+399 
-414 VTKED
+414 
-419 GTYFTPEEV
+419 
-428 KEIEKNELVDHVVN
+428 
-442 NDVQLDTLGAI
+442 GAI

-572 DLLMDYNGKLQEIK
+572 DLLMDYNGKMQEIK

>member
-179 KSADLVIKTLKK
+179 KSADLVIKTLKR

-218 HDGKIIEDRKLKASS
+218 HDGKIIEDRKLKTSS

-243 SYLNL
+243 SYLDL
-248 DSASSSGASNSGAS
+248 DSVSNSGA
-262 NSSSGVPNSD
+262 G
-272 ELNSELPYSEAPN
+272 A
-285 SGEQSSEVLNSDVLN
+285 LNSDVLN

-324 RQIKKRQIDSES
+324 RQIKRRQIDNES
-336 KVSEDSIEIKSMN
+336 KRNQDSVEITSMN
-349 FGSQLNLGMRNTFN
+349 FGSQLNLGIRNTFN

-389 KASITDMNKI
+389 KASITDMDKI

-442 NDVQLDTLGAI
+442 NDIQLDTLRAI
-453 PTDEAYINGPVR
+453 PTEEAYINGPVR
-465 TYEDNEKINVK
+465 TYTDDEKINLK
-476 YGRLPEND
+476 YGKLPEND

-489 VAYKDGYQARA
+489 VVYNDSYQARA
-500 IKKSAKDMIGKEY
+500 IKKSAKDMIGKEH

-522 ELLTSKVKIVGIAFS
+522 ELLTSKVKIVGIAFTN
-537 DRDKNASQDS
+537 RDKNASQDS
-547 FETGIIYVNSNTNKI
+547 FETGRLYVNSNTNKI
-562 ITSKMLARQS
+562 ITSRMLARQS
-572 DLLMDYNGKLQEIK
+572 GLLMDYNGKKQEIR
-586 ALEGSDLL
+586 AGEGSDLL
-594 RPSANVSQGK
+594 RPSANVSKGK

-636 SLNLTV
+636 NLNLTV

-655 GIEKDY
+655 GIEKDFF
-661 YEEASTHIYINE
+661 EEASTHIYINE

-694 EDVKALSDSLS
+694 KDVKELSDSLS

-711 LSIKDSLT
+711 LPIKESLT
-719 NPDSIVYFVLKLLQ
+719 NPDRIVYFVLRLLQ
-733 LTVFMVEIIVLF
+733 LAIFMAMIIVLF

-779 MKIELISMA
+779 MKIELIAMA
-788 MISYILNIVLV
+788 MISYVLNIIFVL
-799 MLVNKD
+799 LVNKD
-805 ILKIPVLKNNLSYVS
+805 ILKIPILKNNLSYIS
-820 LIDFVIL
+820 PLDFIIL
-827 FAILIILSL
+827 LAILIILSL

>member
-19 DTVSTGFSRVDLMLD
+19 DTVSTGFSRIDLMLD

-69 AGQDTS
+69 AGKDTS
-75 AFQVEDYEAYRKKYI
+75 AFQIEDYEAYRKKYI

-117 KRKNECKEKIEELI
+117 KNKNECKKKIEDLIELV
-131 DLVGLSEFKNAKVSK
+131 DLSEFKDSKVSK

-179 KSADLVIKTLKK
+179 KSADIVIKTLKK
-191 VSRSKLVIIVT
+191 VSKSKLVIIVT

-210 YITRKITM
+210 YVTRKITM
-218 HDGKIIEDRKLKASS
+218 HDGKIIEDRRLA
-233 DMRDMSEGFS
+233 DQDRRVIDQDE
-243 SYLNL
+243 
-248 DSASSSGASNSGAS
+248 
-262 NSSSGVPNSD
+262 VP
-272 ELNSELPYSEAPN
+272 LI
-285 SGEQSSEVLNSDVLN
+285 
-300 SEASG
+300 
-305 SASDAPTSEASN
+305 
-317 LEGRRTR
+317 EGRRS
-324 RQIKKRQIDSES
+324 KRNLH
-336 KVSEDSIEIKSMN
+336 VTNNEDEIAQVPPMS
-349 FGSQLNLGMRNTFN
+349 FGSQLNLGLRNTFN

-389 KASITDMNKI
+389 KASITDMDKI
-399 GYNQYFADLRRNRVI
+399 GFNQYFADLRRNRVV
-414 VTKED
+414 VTKKD

-428 KEIEKNELVDHVVN
+428 KKIEKNELVDHVVS

-465 TYEDNEKINVK
+465 TYEDNEKINAK

-537 DRDKNASQDS
+537 NRDKNASQDS

-572 DLLMDYNGKLQEIK
+572 DLLMDYNGKMQEIK